1 MKRVVLLLSLISFV
15 IMAQAQNLR
24 ISAARKYED
33 KLQFANALSI
43 WKDLSTNSELLNSL
57 SPQDW
62 KSAFCCAYFS
72 EDYKAAVAFSKHL
85 RFKSIVD
92 NRIDELFL
100 SAVIRTNMKDSI
112 APYFLDSLAFYKG
125 DARWKMIQEE
135 RFDFVRS
142 NVNATGKFKVSP
154 LRDCADHEE
163 FGLFPL
169 GEEKFF
175 FVTDQFED
183 GLLHRKDGRS
193 GNNFYGIAFSN
204 SPELMKEER
213 WKEVELNQF
222 HAGPV
227 FFTPSGSKVF
237 ITVNDVT
244 KMDGDKLKKHTLD
257 LLSFYKAES
266 GWQTTQLPFNS
277 PDYSTG
283 HGVLDTLG
291 NLIFAS
297 DMPGGMGGTDLYMAR
312 YENGNWIEPKNLGPS
327 INSGGNELF
336 PFVSPSGVLY
346 FSSDGWQ
353 GLGGLDVFSW
363 SSGELTPTNLLAPLN
378 SSSDDFSYWVN
389 EDAGR
394 GYFSSNRTN
403 SKDKIYRFEY
413 PPFKVNFKIQAQLCD
428 NVPLSNDSVFV
439 RDLNSGYMH
448 ALVTNAQGLCYF
460 TGKENGAY
468 EFSIRSS
475 KSSKPVSSSFIVE
488 EQGEY
493 IIELRPV
500 LEDQVVC
507 FKVVNERGQPIQ
519 GALVEMFKKSSKKV
533 KKKYLTDKSGRSNIL
548 RSELAGLDSIKVSF
562 INHSDFTWKNKVEQ
576 YCDDTLMVEVKLIK
590 NNERDYI
597 NLDLILY
604 DYDKYNLRPIS
615 KVELDKLVGY
625 MKKHPG
631 MKVELSSHTDCR
643 GTAEYNERLSQ
654 NRSNSCV
661 NYIISKGIA
670 SELIIAKGY
679 GEYRLKNRCADGVEC
694 TEEEHQQNR
703 RTELHILLNE
713 GE

>member
-1 MKRVVLLLSLISFV
+1 MMFVLI
-15 IMAQAQNLR
+15 QAQGQQLR
-24 ISAARKYED
+24 ISTAEKYED
-33 KLQFANALSI
+33 RLQYASALNI
-43 WKDLSTNSELLNSL
+43 WEDLSGNVEVQNTLTQQN
-57 SPQDW
+57 W
-62 KSAFCCAYFS
+62 KSAFRCAYYT
-72 EDYKAAVAFSKHL
+72 ENYIEAVGFSKHL
-85 RFKSIVD
+85 KFKCIHQFGLE
-92 NRIDELFL
+92 ELFL
-100 SAVIRTNMKDSI
+100 SALIRTNLKDSI
-112 APYFLDSLAFYKG
+112 ASYFLDSLAFYKG

-142 NVNATGKFKVSP
+142 NLKSIGNYKVSL

-169 GEEKFF
+169 GKDQYY
-175 FVTDQFED
+175 FVSDQFED
-183 GLLHRKDGRS
+183 DLLHRKDGRS
-193 GNNFYGIAFSN
+193 GHNFYGIAISN
-204 SPELMKEER
+204 SPDLKDESQ
-213 WKEVELNQF
+213 WTEVDLNRF
-222 HAGPV
+222 HSGPIY
-227 FFTPSGSKVF
+227 FTPSGSKVF
-237 ITVNDVT
+237 ITVNDN
-244 KMDGDKLKKHTLD
+244 KKNDDKKLKIHTLD

-266 GWQTTQLPFNS
+266 GWQSIPIPFNS
-277 PDYSTG
+277 QEYSTG

-291 NLIFAS
+291 NLIFVS
-297 DMPGGMGGTDLYMAR
+297 DMPGGIGGTDLYISQ
-312 YENGNWIEPKNLGPS
+312 YENGGWSAPKNLGPS
-327 INSGGNELF
+327 VNSGGNELF

-389 EDAGR
+389 EDEGR
-394 GYFSSNRTN
+394 GYFSSNRTD
-403 SKDKIYRFEY
+403 SKDKIYQFEY
-413 PPFKVNFKIQAQLCD
+413 PPFKVNFKIHAQLCD

-439 RDLNSGYMH
+439 RDLNSGYIH
-448 ALVTNAQGLCYF
+448 SLFTNSDGMCYF
-460 TGKENGAY
+460 KGKENGAY
-468 EFSIRSS
+468 EFSIRSKQNS
-475 KSSKPVSSSFIVE
+475 NPVTTTFIVE
-488 EQGEY
+488 KQGDFN
-493 IIELRPV
+493 IQLQPV
-500 LEDQVVC
+500 LDDQVVS
-507 FKVVNERGQPIQ
+507 FKVVNERGIPIQ
-519 GALVEMFKKSSKKV
+519 GALVEMFKKSGKKV
-533 KKKYLTDKSGRSNIL
+533 KKKLLTNKDGRSEIL
-548 RSELAGLDSIKVSF
+548 RSELTGMDSIKVSF
-562 INHSDFTWKNKVEQ
+562 INHSDFTWKNIVEQ
-576 YCDDTLMVEVKLIK
+576 YCDDTLLVEVKLIK
-590 NNERDYI
+590 NNERDFI

-643 GTAEYNERLSQ
+643 GTAEYNEQLSQ

-694 TEEEHQQNR
+694 NEEEHQQNR

-713 GE
+713 GDELDVN